1 MSIPMSWAIALAVA
15 GAMGVVL
22 LLGFAAHR
30 GLIAAPERA
39 LAHVAYLLGG
49 GVAGFLA
56 LAFPPAWPLLA
67 AVVGMLVVRA
77 VQTRRSLDIGLLMV
91 GFGSAWTLLVGLS
104 ILNNLSDPAVTSS
117 GYGYDVGWFVFA
129 ALLLLAGLAVA
140 IAGSVAP
147 DRQRLWR
154 R

>member
-1 MSIPMSWAIALAVA
+1 MSWAIALAVA
-15 GAMGVVL
+15 GAIGVVL

-39 LAHVAYLLGG
+39 LVHVAYLLGG

-56 LAFPPAWPLLA
+56 LAFLPAWPLLA

-91 GFGSAWTLLVGLS
+91 GFGSAWTLLVGLA
-104 ILNNLSDPAVTSS
+104 ILNDLSDPAVTS
-117 GYGYDVGWFVFA
+117 YGYDIGWFVFA
-129 ALLLLAGLAVA
+129 ALTLLAGLALA

-147 DRQRLWR
+147 FRRSAEDGQRGI
-154 R
+154 

>member
-15 GAMGVVL
+15 GAMGVVV
-22 LLGFAAHR
+22 LLGVAAHR
-30 GLIAAPERA
+30 GVIAAPERA
-39 LAHVAYLLGG
+39 LAHVAHLLGG

-56 LAFPPAWPLLA
+56 LAFYPAWPLLA

-104 ILNNLSDPAVTSS
+104 IVNDLSDPAVTS
-117 GYGYDVGWFVFA
+117 YGYDIGWLAFA
-129 ALLLLAGLAVA
+129 ALILLAGLAVT
-140 IAGSVAP
+140 ILGSVAP